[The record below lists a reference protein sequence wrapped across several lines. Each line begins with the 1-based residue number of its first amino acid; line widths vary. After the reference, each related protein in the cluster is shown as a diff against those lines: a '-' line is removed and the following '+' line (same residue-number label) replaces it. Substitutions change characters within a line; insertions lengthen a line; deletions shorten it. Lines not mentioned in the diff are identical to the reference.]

1 MLLSLLLLVL
11 CLVGCDDFLSQ
22 EIEIQILSRDPFT
35 NVSYVDN
42 YDGDTITVNLPS
54 KTIPDV
60 FRKEISVRVRHIDTA
75 EMTSRIQC
83 ERDMA
88 RKAKKAI
95 TALLLDAKRID
106 LENVTRDKYFRLLAD
121 ITVYQRDNSRIN
133 VSNFLLKQG
142 LAVPYDGGTKLK
154 VSWCGMLQQYRSQ
167 K

>member
-1 MLLSLLLLVL
+1 MRYLLFYIFLI
-11 CLVGCDDFLSQ
+11 GCKPVYNLTTLSNT
-22 EIEIQILSRDPFT
+22 PF
-35 NVSYVDN
+35 NDVEYIGN
-42 YDGDTITVNLPS
+42 FDGDTITVTLPN
-54 KTIPDV
+54 KKIPSV
-60 FRKEISVRVRHIDTA
+60 FGTEIPVRVRGIDTA